1 MSRELIIYTDE
12 STKSGRYFANFYG
25 GALVRSEDI
34 DEVRSVLTAAAQEAG
49 LTAEIK
55 WQKVSSAYLDR
66 YIRVVDAFFDL
77 IEVDRIKVRIMF
89 TQRLFVPTNLTADQR
104 ENEYHLLYYQFLKH
118 AFGLRFSNTS
128 AESVRLRIY
137 LDNLPDTKE
146 KNARFKG
153 YIAALEKS
161 KGFRDARLLVPADQI
176 AEVRSHDHIVLQCLD
191 VVLGAM
197 QFRLNDLHKVKPE
210 GEQRRGSR
218 TIAKEKLYRHISR
231 RIRAIYPHFNIGIS
245 TGTDGEVKNRWLH
258 PYRHWL
264 FIPAE
269 WEMDESEMKKTPL
282 PLCP

>member
-1 MSRELIIYTDE
+1 VSRELIIYTDE
-12 STKSGRYFANFYG
+12 STKHGRYFANFYG

-34 DEVRSVLTAAAQEAG
+34 DEVREILAEVAVEAG

-55 WQKVSSAYLDR
+55 WQKVSSGYLDR
-66 YIRVVDAFFDL
+66 YMRVVDAFFDL
-77 IEVDRIKVRIMF
+77 IAAGRIKVRIMF
-89 TQRLFVPTNLTADQR
+89 TQKLFVPVNLTPEQR

-118 AFGLRFSNTS
+118 AFGLKFCNPSP
-128 AESVRLRIY
+128 EPVRLRVY

-153 YIAALEKS
+153 HIAALEKS
-161 KGFRDARLLVPADQI
+161 KEFRDAHVLVPADQI

-197 QFRLNDLHKVKPE
+197 QFRLNDLHKEKPE
-210 GEQRRGSR
+210 GQARRGSR
-218 TIAKEKLYRHISR
+218 TIAKEKLYKHINS
-231 RIRAIYPHFNIGIS
+231 RIRAIYPHFNIGTS
-245 TGTDGEVKNRWLH
+245 TGTDGDLANRWEH

-269 WEMDESEMKKTPL
+269 REIDASRKKPK
-282 PLCP
+282 